1 MSVTQTAI
9 SSRER
14 ELAAIISSYNEVT
27 ERLKNSHQEL
37 ASQVRGLREELAEKN
52 DELARKERL
61 AALGE
66 MAAGVAHE
74 VRNPLGGI
82 QLFASLLE
90 RDLEDRPKLR
100 ELATRISGGVRT
112 LDGIVSD
119 ILVFAGQ
126 AEVRLEPVCLAE
138 VLTEMLDLV
147 APQQRARSAR
157 IDADPEQ
164 FEVVVHGNAAQLQ
177 RALLNLVFNA
187 LDAAGEEGRVWIS
200 CHRGPVDGTV
210 QVVVADDG
218 PGVPPELAHRIFNPF
233 FTGKDSGTGLG
244 LAIVH
249 RVAEAHGGS
258 VRVRNRAEG
267 GAVFTLSLRVA
278 EGTDPPNGG
287 EQPHGPNLCS

>member
-1 MSVTQTAI
+1 MSVTQTLI

-27 ERLKNSHQEL
+27 ERLKNSHQAL
-37 ASQVRGLREELAEKN
+37 ARQVHGLREELAEKN
-52 DELARKERL
+52 HELARKERL

-126 AEVRLEPVCLAE
+126 AEVRLEPVCLAG
-138 VLTEMLDLV
+138 VLAETLELV
-147 APQQRARSAR
+147 APQRSARSAS
-157 IDADPEQ
+157 IDVDAEQ
-164 FEVVVHGNAAQLQ
+164 FEVVVHGNAAQLE
-177 RALLNLVFNA
+177 RALLNLVFNG
-187 LDAAGEEGRVWIS
+187 LDAPGGL
-200 CHRGPVDGTV
+200 
-210 QVVVADDG
+210 G
-218 PGVPPELAHRIFNPF
+218 PGGRAPGATEP
-233 FTGKDSGTGLG
+233 
-244 LAIVH
+244 
-249 RVAEAHGGS
+249 GG
-258 VRVRNRAEG
+258 
-267 GAVFTLSLRVA
+267 
-278 EGTDPPNGG
+278 
-287 EQPHGPNLCS
+287 H

>member
-1 MSVTQTAI
+1 MSATQTAI

-14 ELAAIISSYNEVT
+14 ELAAIIPSYNEVT

-37 ASQVRGLREELAEKN
+37 ARQVHGLREELAEKN
-52 DELARKERL
+52 HELARKERL

-126 AEVRLEPVCLAE
+126 TEVRLEPVGLAE
-138 VLTEMLDLV
+138 VLTETLDLV
-147 APQQRARSAR
+147 APQRRARSAH
-157 IDADPEQ
+157 IDVDPEQ
-164 FEVVVHGNAAQLQ
+164 FEVVVQGNAAQLQ

-187 LDAAGEEGRVWIS
+187 LDAAGEKGRVWIS
-200 CHRGPVDGTV
+200 CHRGPADGTV
-210 QVVVADDG
+210 QIVVADDG

-267 GAVFTLSLRVA
+267 GAVFTLSLRAA
-278 EGTDPPNGG
+278 EGMDPPNGG
-287 EQPHGPNLCS
+287 EQPYGPNLCR